1 MRMPVLVCAVLMQ
14 QRPPARSRPTP
25 NADPIGDAITAK
37 TTTPTAEPPIPRQG
51 WGATVGGHEEEGED
65 GGQKGI
71 DAGSV
76 TSHEGP
82 ARIVRLSRPLP
93 GAWKRGKYGGEIVG
107 EEGHGPDVWSLA
119 PAESSQTAI
128 RRLLDL
134 GTRDLASP
142 SLPAIRPW
150 LHEVQ
155 RLLASRS
162 GLGLRR
168 GTTQTKKRDA
178 IHLPLLRFPG
188 YSRKAASERT
198 MTAWVLVLAASC
210 VCIRRGGG
218 HFPAVGGGRGVKDK
232 EGSPRRLRVICYR
245 VRAEGQGRLGEVPR
259 RICRAAA

>member
-1 MRMPVLVCAVLMQ
+1 MKPTSGFRTAAATSRRAIGCGMRMPVLVCAVLMQ

-37 TTTPTAEPPIPRQG
+37 TTTPTAESPIPRQG
-51 WGATVGGHEEEGED
+51 WGATVGGHEEESEE

-128 RRLLDL
+128 RRPLDL

-142 SLPAIRPW
+142 SLPAIRPCVTRGPAP
-150 LHEVQ
+150 LRKPVGI
-155 RLLASRS
+155 RLEARDDADEEEGCHPSVSSPLP
-162 GLGLRR
+162 GL
-168 GTTQTKKRDA
+168 
-178 IHLPLLRFPG
+178 
-188 YSRKAASERT
+188 
-198 MTAWVLVLAASC
+198 
-210 VCIRRGGG
+210 
-218 HFPAVGGGRGVKDK
+218 
-232 EGSPRRLRVICYR
+232 
-245 VRAEGQGRLGEVPR
+245 
-259 RICRAAA
+259 